1 MKKILVVHNIFPVY
15 IKGFWDKLIY
25 SNEFEFEFYF
35 SPKAFK
41 GIKGL
46 KIQENYKKVEQE
58 KFHYVKNYS
67 YNGILFWQSGIIKT
81 CLFKKYEGVI
91 FLGEA
96 NINSTWIASAVAR
109 IRGKKVIFRGHG
121 IYGNENGIKLL
132 LRKIFYKIPSE
143 NLVYSE
149 GARRRMI
156 DKGFSQ
162 NKTHVI
168 FNSLQYD
175 YQKELFNK
183 LQNGKI
189 KKDWDFFD
197 SENPTLFFLGRL
209 TKEKKIELLVKA
221 VIELNRNDIK
231 FNLLI
236 IGDGEECRNLKK
248 MASGLIENRQ
258 CHFTGKVYEEQK
270 LASYIYYSDLCI
282 SPGNIG
288 LTAIH
293 SLSFG
298 TPVATHNNTFQQ
310 GPEYEIIQ
318 DFENGFYF
326 QQNSSISLVKNI
338 IKWFE
343 NEHKNVDKKK
353 LRQPID
359 SKYNPS
365 YQYDLIK
372 GLLSN

>member
-1 MKKILVVHNIFPVY
+1 
-15 IKGFWDKLIY
+15 
-25 SNEFEFEFYF
+25 
-35 SPKAFK
+35 
-41 GIKGL
+41 
-46 KIQENYKKVEQE
+46 
-58 KFHYVKNYS
+58 
-67 YNGILFWQSGIIKT
+67 
-81 CLFKKYEGVI
+81 
-91 FLGEA
+91 
-96 NINSTWIASAVAR
+96 
-109 IRGKKVIFRGHG
+109 
-121 IYGNENGIKLL
+121 
-132 LRKIFYKIPSE
+132 
-143 NLVYSE
+143 
-149 GARRRMI
+149 
-156 DKGFSQ
+156 
-162 NKTHVI
+162 
-168 FNSLQYD
+168 
-175 YQKELFNK
+175 
-183 LQNGKI
+183 
-189 KKDWDFFD
+189 
-197 SENPTLFFLGRL
+197 
-209 TKEKKIELLVKA
+209 
-221 VIELNRNDIK
+221 
-231 FNLLI
+231 
-236 IGDGEECRNLKK
+236 EECRNLKK